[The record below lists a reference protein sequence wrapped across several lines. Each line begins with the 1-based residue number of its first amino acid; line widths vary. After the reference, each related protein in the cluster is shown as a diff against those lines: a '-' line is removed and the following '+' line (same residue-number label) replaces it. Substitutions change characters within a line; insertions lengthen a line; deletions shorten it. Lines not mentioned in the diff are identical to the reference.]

1 MEAFTKLFAIISKR
15 KYKNMETKKLA
26 VIGYGQRGSIYANY
40 SLLKPEEFVVT
51 GIVESDPDRKKLA
64 EKTHACPVFSDYRDF
79 LKAGIEADLVAIA
92 TQDKDHRE
100 HAIACVEAGYDLLL
114 EKPIATSIED
124 CEAIYEASVRLGRKV
139 IVCHVLRYTPFYSK
153 LKEIVDSGVLGD
165 IVTMNTTECVG
176 YYHQAHSFVRG
187 PWHSSEESSPMI
199 LAKCCHDMD
208 MIRYILGKKCLA
220 VSSFGGLTHF
230 TSENAPCGSA
240 DYCSDCK
247 YTDCVYK
254 AQTVYEQQ
262 GKFRGYFT
270 TDVSDEGDWREKLVH
285 SPYDKCVYKCDNDV
299 VDHQVCIFEFE
310 DGVTVSH
317 TMNAFSKT
325 IYRDIKIHGT
335 KAELVG
341 NMEALYLELRPFGG
355 EVVRYDFTDADTSGN
370 HGGGDISMMHSLYL
384 ERNGKAAPGITYID
398 VSIDSHRMSFGAEK
412 SRLSGG
418 APVKI

>member
-1 MEAFTKLFAIISKR
+1 M
-15 KYKNMETKKLA
+15 NTKKLA
-26 VIGYGQRGSIYANY
+26 VVGYGQRGSIYADYALQN
-40 SLLKPEEFVVT
+40 PTEFVVT
-51 GIVESDPDRKKLA
+51 AITDNDKSRRELA
-64 EKTHACPVFSDYRDF
+64 ASKHDCPIFEDYRDF
-79 LKAGIEADLVAIA
+79 IKAGIEADIVAVA

-100 HAIACVEAGYDLLL
+100 HAIACMEAGYDLLL

-124 CEAIYEASVRLGRKV
+124 CEAIYEAATRLNRKV

-153 LKEIVDSGVLGD
+153 LKEIVDSGVLGE

-187 PWHSSEESSPMI
+187 PWHDSKESCPMI

-208 MIRYILGKKCLA
+208 MIRYILGKKCLYA
-220 VSSFGGLTHF
+220 SSFGSLTHF
-230 TSENAPCGSA
+230 TRENAPEGSS

-247 YTDCVYK
+247 CTDCVYK
-254 AQTVYEQQ
+254 AQTIYEREAF
-262 GKFRGYFT
+262 FRGYYT
-270 TDVSDEGDWREKLVH
+270 TDISDDGDWREKLVH

-310 DGVTVSH
+310 GGVTVSH

-355 EVVRYDFTDADTSGN
+355 EVIKYDFSDANTAGN
-370 HGGGDISMMHSLYL
+370 HGGGDISMMHSIYL
-384 ERNGKAAPGITYID
+384 ERNGQPAPGITYID

-412 SRLSGG
+412 SRLSGKV
-418 APVKI
+418 VKL

>member
-1 MEAFTKLFAIISKR
+1 M
-15 KYKNMETKKLA
+15 NTKKLA
-26 VIGYGQRGSIYANY
+26 VVGYGQRGSIYADYALQNP
-40 SLLKPEEFVVT
+40 SEFVVT
-51 GIVESDPDRKKLA
+51 AITDNDKSRRELA
-64 EKTHACPVFSDYRDF
+64 ASKHSCPIFDDYRDF
-79 LKAGIEADLVAIA
+79 IKAGIEADIVAVA

-100 HAIACVEAGYDLLL
+100 HAIACMEAGYDLLL

-124 CEAIYEASVRLGRKV
+124 CEAIYEAATRLNRKV

-153 LKEIVDSGVLGD
+153 LKEIVDSGVLGE

-187 PWHSSEESSPMI
+187 PWHDSKESCPMI

-208 MIRYILGKKCLA
+208 MIRYILGKKCLYA
-220 VSSFGGLTHF
+220 SSFGSLTHF
-230 TSENAPCGSA
+230 TKENAPEGCA

-247 YTDCVYK
+247 YEDCVYK
-254 AQTVYEQQ
+254 AQTIYENE
-262 GKFRGYFT
+262 GKFRGYYT
-270 TDVSDEGDWREKLVH
+270 TDISDDGDWREKLVH

-310 DGVTVSH
+310 GGVTVSH

-355 EVVRYDFTDADTSGN
+355 EVVRYDFSDANTAGN
-370 HGGGDISMMHSLYL
+370 HGGGDISMMHSKDP
-384 ERNGKAAPGITYID
+384 ERNGQPAPGITYID

-412 SRLSGG
+412 SRLSGKV
-418 APVKI
+418 VKL

>member
-1 MEAFTKLFAIISKR
+1 M
-15 KYKNMETKKLA
+15 NTKKLA
-26 VIGYGQRGSIYANY
+26 IVGYGQRGSIFANY
-40 SLLKPEEFVVT
+40 ALQNPEEFVVT
-51 GIVESDPDRKKLA
+51 AITDIDENRRALA
-64 EKTHACPVFSDYRDF
+64 SSKHDCPIFSDYHEF
-79 LKAGIEADLVAIA
+79 IEAGIEADIVAVA
-92 TQDKDHRE
+92 TQDKEHRE
-100 HAIACVEAGYDLLL
+100 HAIACMEAGYDILL
-114 EKPIATSIED
+114 EKPIATSLED
-124 CEAIYEASVRLGRKV
+124 CEAIYETSVKLGRKV

-153 LKEIVDSGVLGD
+153 LKEVVDSGALGD

-187 PWHSSEESSPMI
+187 PWHNSVESSPMI

-208 MIRYILGKKCLA
+208 MIRYIIGKKCLS

-230 TSENAPCGSA
+230 TKENAPECSA
-240 DYCSDCK
+240 EYCSDCK

-254 AQTVYEQQ
+254 AQTIYEREEF
-262 GKFRGYFT
+262 FRGYFT
-270 TDVSDEGDWREKLVH
+270 TDISNEGNWREKLVH

-299 VDHQVCIFEFE
+299 VDHQVCIFNFE

-341 NMEALYLELRPFGG
+341 NMEALYLELRPFAG
-355 EVVRYDFTDADTSGN
+355 ETIRYDFSDANTSGT
-370 HGGGDISMMHSLYL
+370 HGGGDISMMHSIYL
-384 ERNGKAAPGITYID
+384 ERNGLPAPGITYID

-412 SRLSGG
+412 SRLNDGM
-418 APVKI
+418 AIRI

>member
-1 MEAFTKLFAIISKR
+1 MK
-15 KYKNMETKKLA
+15 TKKLA

-40 SLLKPEEFVVT
+40 ALQKPEEFEVT
-51 GIVESDPDRKKLA
+51 AIVDNDESRRALA
-64 EKTHACPVFSDYRDF
+64 ASKHNCPIFSDYRDF
-79 LKAGIEADLVAIA
+79 LSAGIEADIVAVA

-100 HAIACVEAGYDLLL
+100 HAVACMEKGYDLLL
-114 EKPIATSIED
+114 EKPIATSLED
-124 CEAIYEASVRLGRKV
+124 CEAIYDCAVKNGRRV

-153 LKEIVDSGVLGD
+153 LKEVVDSGVLGE

-187 PWHSSEESSPMI
+187 PWRNSVESSPMI

-208 MIRYILGKKCLA
+208 MIRYILGKRCLA

-230 TSENAPCGSA
+230 TEENAPAGSA
-240 DYCSDCK
+240 DYCSDCRCA
-247 YTDCVYK
+247 DCVYK
-254 AQTVYEQQ
+254 AETIYEREAF
-262 GKFRGYFT
+262 FRGYYT
-270 TDVSDEGDWREKLVH
+270 TDISDEGNWREKLVH
-285 SPYDKCVYKCDNDV
+285 SPYDRCVYRCDNDV

-310 DGVTVSH
+310 GGVTVSH
-317 TMNAFSKT
+317 SMNAFSKE

-341 NMEALYLELRPFGG
+341 NMEKLYLELRPFGG
-355 EVVRYDFTDADTSGN
+355 EVVRYDFSDANTSGN
-370 HGGGDISMMHSLYL
+370 HGGGDLAMMHSIYL
-384 ERNGKAAPGITYID
+384 ERNGKPAPGITYID

>member
-1 MEAFTKLFAIISKR
+1 M
-15 KYKNMETKKLA
+15 NTKKLA
-26 VIGYGQRGSIYANY
+26 VVGYGQRGSIYADYALQN
-40 SLLKPEEFVVT
+40 PTEFVVT
-51 GIVESDPDRKKLA
+51 AITDNDKSRRELA
-64 EKTHACPVFSDYRDF
+64 ASKHDCPIFDDYRDF
-79 LKAGIEADLVAIA
+79 IKAGIEADIVAVA

-100 HAIACVEAGYDLLL
+100 HAIACMEAGYDLLL

-124 CEAIYEASVRLGRKV
+124 CEAIYEAATRLNRKV

-153 LKEIVDSGVLGD
+153 LKEIVDSGVLGE

-187 PWHSSEESSPMI
+187 PWHDSKESCPMI

-208 MIRYILGKKCLA
+208 MIRYILGKKCLYA
-220 VSSFGGLTHF
+220 SSFGSLTHF
-230 TSENAPCGSA
+230 TRENAPEGSA
-240 DYCSDCK
+240 EYCSDCK
-247 YTDCVYK
+247 CTDCVYK
-254 AQTVYEQQ
+254 AQTIYEREAF
-262 GKFRGYFT
+262 FRGYYT
-270 TDVSDEGDWREKLVH
+270 TDISDDGDWREKLVH

-310 DGVTVSH
+310 GGVTVSH

-355 EVVRYDFTDADTSGN
+355 EVVRYDFSDANTAGN
-370 HGGGDISMMHSLYL
+370 HGGGDISMMHSIYL
-384 ERNGKAAPGITYID
+384 ERNGQPAPGITYID

-412 SRLSGG
+412 SRLSGKV
-418 APVKI
+418 VKL

>member
-1 MEAFTKLFAIISKR
+1 M
-15 KYKNMETKKLA
+15 NTKKLA
-26 VIGYGQRGSIYANY
+26 IVGYGQRGSTFANY
-40 SLLKPEEFVVT
+40 ALQNPEEFVVT
-51 GIVESDPDRKKLA
+51 AITDIDENRRALA
-64 EKTHACPVFSDYRDF
+64 SSKHDCPIFSDYHEF
-79 LKAGIEADLVAIA
+79 IEAGIEADIVAVA
-92 TQDKDHRE
+92 TQDKEHRE
-100 HAIACVEAGYDLLL
+100 HAIACMEAGYDILL
-114 EKPIATSIED
+114 EKPIATSLED
-124 CEAIYEASVRLGRKV
+124 CEAIYETSVKLGRKV

-153 LKEIVDSGVLGD
+153 LKEVVDSGALGD

-187 PWHSSEESSPMI
+187 PWHNSVESSPMI

-208 MIRYILGKKCLA
+208 MIRYIIGKKCLS

-230 TSENAPCGSA
+230 TKENAPECSA

-254 AQTVYEQQ
+254 AQTIYEREEF
-262 GKFRGYFT
+262 FRGYFT
-270 TDVSDEGDWREKLVH
+270 TDISNEGNWREKLVH

-299 VDHQVCIFEFE
+299 VDHQVCIFNFE

-341 NMEALYLELRPFGG
+341 NMEALYLELRPFAG
-355 EVVRYDFTDADTSGN
+355 ETVRYDFSDANTSGT
-370 HGGGDISMMHSLYL
+370 HGGGDISMMHSIYL
-384 ERNGKAAPGITYID
+384 ERNGLPAPGITYID

-412 SRLSGG
+412 SRLNDGM
-418 APVKI
+418 AIRI